1 MRIGSSSLLTLG
13 ALSLVVN
20 AHPLTRRQQPEA
32 VNTPKLD
39 LEPLAW
45 GDVNF
50 IQTTDTHGK
59 KGKKTHTGFVFMTDI
74 SFCLFL

>member
-32 VNTPKLD
+32 VNTPQLD

-59 KGKKTHTGFVFMTDI
+59 KGEKDTYSVCFHD
-74 SFCLFL
+74 